1 MYLYIYDSS
10 LQDKKYA
17 KLLSK
22 IEARLTDL
30 DIKGKIV
37 RLSLLRNIGETIKDA
52 LRQGVHTIIAVG
64 TDKTLTQIVN
74 SLQDFSV
81 TLGFIPMTT
90 DSALARILGIP
101 PYELACEVIA
111 NRLLQTIDLGK
122 INNTYFLLNV
132 SVEQGEVVVSSND
145 KYTVA
150 ATTPQQTV
158 RIANLGYGSGGSVY
172 DPQDGKLEAVFEERG
187 GSSFGPFNRFF
198 GQKEV
203 RPSIIPMRKIKL
215 THTDESLPIVVDG
228 QQVVKTPAT
237 IEVMPKQLKV
247 IVGKERLF

>member
-1 MYLYIYDSS
+1 MYLYIYDAT

-17 KLLSK
+17 KLLGK

-52 LRQGVHTIIAVG
+52 LRSGVHTIVAVG
-64 TDKTLTQIVN
+64 SDKTLTQIVN
-74 SLQDFSV
+74 SLHDFSV

-101 PYELACEVIA
+101 PFELACEVIA
-111 NRLLQTIDLGK
+111 NRLIQTIDLGK
-122 INNTYFLLNV
+122 INNTYFLSNV
-132 SVEQGEVVVSSND
+132 SVEQGNVVVSCNGS
-145 KYTVA
+145 YTVVP
-150 ATTPQQTV
+150 TTQAQTV
-158 RIANLGYGSGGSVY
+158 RIANLGYGSAGSIY
-172 DPQDGKLEAVFEERG
+172 DPLDGKLEAVFEERD
-187 GSSFGPFNRFF
+187 GSSFGRFNRFF
-198 GQKEV
+198 G
-203 RPSIIPMRKIKL
+203 RNDAAPSVIPMRKL
-215 THTDESLPIVVDG
+215 TLNHTDESLPVVVDG

-237 IEVMPKQLKV
+237 VEVIPKQLKV